1 MHIIAVGRAHP
12 PHNYSQQFILSRIQ
26 QHWGSSLR
34 EGEKLSRLHAA
45 TTVEARHTA
54 LPIEEYPALQHFGD
68 SNDVFIRVGM
78 EVATLAIEQAL
89 EKSGLAASDV
99 DALFFSSVTGIA
111 VPTID
116 ARLIHLL
123 GFRDDVR
130 RYPFFGL
137 GCVAGAAGTA
147 RMHDYLLGHPDQVTM
162 LVCLELC
169 SLTFQH
175 NDYDVPNLV
184 GTGLFGDGCA
194 AVIAAGS
201 KSRHAAKA
209 QGPTV
214 LASKSRIYPDS
225 ERVMG
230 WDISDKGFKI
240 VLSSG
245 VPDIVKHYLGDD
257 IDAFLSE
264 QTVAQHRLT
273 RSDITSWV
281 CHPGGPKVID
291 AIIETLNL
299 QEYDLAIT
307 RESLRSVGNMS
318 SASVLFV
325 LGQTIETRRPR
336 AGEYG
341 LMMAMGPG
349 FVSELVLI
357 RW

>member
-12 PHNYSQQFILSRIQ
+12 PHNYSQQYILSQIQ
-26 QHWGSSLR
+26 DHWGSNVR
-34 EGEKLSRLHAA
+34 EADKLARLHAA
-45 TTVEARHTA
+45 TTVESRHIA
-54 LPIEEYPALQHFGD
+54 LPIEDYPQLEHFGH
-68 SNDVFIRVGM
+68 SNDVFIRVGLDIAM
-78 EVATLAIEQAL
+78 CAIEHAL
-89 EKSGLAASDV
+89 KKSGLNARDV

-116 ARLIHLL
+116 ARLIHLM
-123 GFRDDVR
+123 GFRDDVKR
-130 RYPFFGL
+130 FPFFGL

-147 RMHDYLLGHPDQVTM
+147 RMHDYLLGHPEQVTL

-194 AVIAAGS
+194 AMIAAGPN
-201 KSRHAAKA
+201 SRHAAKA

-230 WDISDKGFKI
+230 WDISEKGFKI

-245 VPDIVKHYLGDD
+245 VPDIVKQYLGDE
-257 IDAFLSE
+257 IDAFLAKQDVE
-264 QTVAQHRLT
+264 QRRLT
-273 RSDITSWV
+273 RGDITSWV

-291 AIIETLNL
+291 AIIETMNL
-299 QEYDLAIT
+299 KEYDLAIT
-307 RESLRSVGNMS
+307 RESLRTVGNMS

-325 LGQTIETRRPR
+325 LGQTIESRRPN

-341 LMMAMGPG
+341 LLMAMGPG

>member
-12 PHNYSQQFILSRIQ
+12 PHNYSQQHILSQIQ
-26 QHWGSSLR
+26 EHWGSNLR
-34 EGEKLSRLHAA
+34 EGDKIARLHAA

-54 LPIEEYPALQHFGD
+54 LAIEEYPALQHFGH

-123 GFRDDVR
+123 GFRDDVK

-194 AVIAAGS
+194 AVIAAGPA
-201 KSRHAAKA
+201 SRHAAKA

-214 LASKSRIYPDS
+214 LDSKSRIYPDS
-225 ERVMG
+225 ERIMG
-230 WDISDKGFKI
+230 WDISEKGFKI

-245 VPDIVKHYLGDD
+245 VPDIVKHYLGGD
-257 IDAFLSE
+257 IDAFLE
-264 QTVAQHRLT
+264 QHKLT
-273 RSDITSWV
+273 RKDITSWV

-291 AIIETLNL
+291 AIIETMNL
-299 QEYDLAIT
+299 REYDLAIT

-325 LGQTIETRRPR
+325 LGQTIESRRPQ

-341 LMMAMGPG
+341 LLMAMGPG

>member
-1 MHIIAVGRAHP
+1 MHIVAVGRAHP
-12 PHNYSQQFILSRIQ
+12 PHSYSQEHILSQIQ
-26 QHWGSSLR
+26 EYWGSNSR
-34 EGEKLSRLHAA
+34 ESDKLARFHTA
-45 TTVEARHTA
+45 TTVESRHIA
-54 LPIEEYPALQHFGD
+54 VPIEDYPQMQHFGH
-68 SNDVFIRVGM
+68 SNDVFIRVGLDITIAA
-78 EVATLAIEQAL
+78 VEQAL
-89 EKSGLAASDV
+89 AKAGMHPTDI
-99 DALFFSSVTGIA
+99 DAIFFSSVTGIA

-123 GFRDDVR
+123 GFRDDIKR
-130 RYPFFGL
+130 FPFFGL

-147 RMHDYLLGHPDQVTM
+147 RMHDYLVGNPEHVTL

-194 AVIAAGS
+194 AAIAAGA

-209 QGPTV
+209 QGPAV

-230 WDISDKGFKI
+230 WDISEKGFKI

-245 VPDIVKHYLGDD
+245 VPDIVKRYLGDE
-257 IDAFLSE
+257 IDRFL
-264 QTVAQHRLT
+264 AQHQLER
-273 RSDITSWV
+273 RDITSWV

-291 AIIETLNL
+291 AIIETMNL

-307 RESLRSVGNMS
+307 RESLRTVGNMS

-325 LGQTIETRRPR
+325 LGQTIESRRPR

-341 LMMAMGPG
+341 ILMAMGPG

>member
-12 PHNYSQQFILSRIQ
+12 PHSYSQQDILARIQ
-26 QHWGSSLR
+26 AHWGSSAR
-34 EGEKLSRLHAA
+34 ESDKMTRLHEA
-45 TTVEARHTA
+45 TTVQARHTA
-54 LPIEEYPALQHFGD
+54 LPIDEYPALQHFGH

-78 EVATLAIEQAL
+78 DVATLAIEQAL
-89 EKSGLAASDV
+89 EKSGLRASDV

-123 GFRDDVR
+123 GFRDDVKR
-130 RYPFFGL
+130 FPFFGL

-147 RMHDYLLGHPDQVTM
+147 RMHDYLLGHPEQVTL

-169 SLTFQH
+169 SLTFQQ
-175 NDYDVPNLV
+175 NDYEVPNLV

-194 AVIAAGS
+194 AMIAAGA
-201 KSRHAAKA
+201 KSPHAAKA
-209 QGPTV
+209 QGPAV

-225 ERVMG
+225 ERIMG
-230 WDISDKGFKI
+230 WDISEKGFKI

-245 VPDIVKHYLGDD
+245 VPDIVKRYLGDD
-257 IDAFLSE
+257 IDTFL
-264 QTVAQHRLT
+264 AQHKLT
-273 RSDITSWV
+273 RADITSWV

-291 AIIETLNL
+291 AIIETMNL
-299 QEYDLAIT
+299 EEYDLAIT

-325 LGQTIETRRPR
+325 LGQTIESRRPSN
-336 AGEYG
+336 GEYG
-341 LMMAMGPG
+341 LLMAMGPG